1 MIHENL
7 KIKTFDKQII
17 DMINASELPP
27 SLLYYMF
34 KGYTA
39 ELEKLFNSAVEA
51 DMQDLSSDERTEN
64 IQMEGTVEK

>member
-1 MIHENL
+1 MAHENL

-17 DMINASELPP
+17 DMINASDLPP

-39 ELEKLFNSAVEA
+39 ELEKLFDSAVEA
-51 DMQDLSSDERTEN
+51 DSMNLVSEEETEEVKGEAE
-64 IQMEGTVEK
+64 Q

>member
-1 MIHENL
+1 MKHENL

-17 DMINASELPP
+17 DMINASGFPP

-39 ELEKLFNSAVEA
+39 ELEKLFDSAVEK
-51 DMQDLSSDERTEN
+51 DTEDLGTEDVLA
-64 IQMEGTVEK
+64 EGEHEEQ